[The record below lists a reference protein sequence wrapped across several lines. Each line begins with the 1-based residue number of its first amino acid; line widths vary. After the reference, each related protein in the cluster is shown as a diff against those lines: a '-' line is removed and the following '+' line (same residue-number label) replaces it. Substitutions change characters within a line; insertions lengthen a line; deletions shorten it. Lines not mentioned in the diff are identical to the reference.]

1 MLASEAIATLV
12 LAKKHLLKTRI
23 FIYHKYILY
32 NAKYFDETIMQ
43 NLAFLSDVIILLAVS
58 ISIVVV
64 MQRLKLSPVLGYL
77 IMGAIIGEHGL
88 NYIKEPE
95 HVHQIAE
102 FGVVFLL
109 FVIGLELTFE
119 RLIRMRLHVFGF
131 GGLQLV
137 LTTLVFV
144 VVLNN
149 MAALRLEVAIVI
161 GAALALSSTAIVLQ
175 VLAEN
180 KRQNTQTGRLA
191 LSVLLMQDFAVVP
204 LLAILPLLAGNHES
218 FLPAIGLAAAK
229 ALGAILIITVFGRVF
244 LRPMFSIIGATQS
257 EEIYVPTTLLIVLAA
272 AMLTNELGLSTA
284 MGAFIAGLLIAETEY
299 RNRVENSIMPFKS
312 LLLGLFF
319 LVVGMSIDINFIS
332 DKWRQVLVAAFA
344 LLAAKALIILLLCR
358 IFRFSWGPTIHS
370 SLLLSQGGEFAF
382 ILFDLAL
389 KQKVIPE
396 ELAQFLLMV
405 VAVSMAVTPLLSIVG
420 VWIEE
425 KLANKEE
432 VDAVS
437 QEFRGVSDLDG
448 HVVIAGFGR
457 IGRVLAYTL
466 SRQQINYVAV
476 DGNMAL
482 VKKARDQGYHVYHGD
497 LSRIETLKAVGSERA
512 TAIVLTMS
520 EKDALRKAV
529 KMIAM
534 HYKNIVMIARVE
546 DYKHAKSLKR
556 CGQVVTVPATIETG
570 LQMCGILL
578 KSLGYPDSSTI
589 VLKEEVR
596 RDNYAVIESNAVF
609 QGVAPGKKHD

>member
-1 MLASEAIATLV
+1 
-12 LAKKHLLKTRI
+12 
-23 FIYHKYILY
+23 
-32 NAKYFDETIMQ
+32 MQ
-43 NLAFLSDVIILLAVS
+43 NLAYLPDVLILLGVS
-58 ISIVVV
+58 IFIVVL

-77 IMGAIIGEHGL
+77 IVGAIIGEHGM

-95 HVHQIAE
+95 SASHIAE

-119 RLIRMRLHVFGF
+119 RLIRMRVHVFGF

-144 VVLNN
+144 LVLNHV
-149 MAALRLEVAIVI
+149 AALRLEVAIVI

-204 LLAILPLLAGNHES
+204 LLAILPLLAGDSES
-218 FLPAIGLAAAK
+218 FLPAIGMASLK
-229 ALGAILIITVFGRVF
+229 ALGAIFTITIVGRVF
-244 LRPMFSIIGATQS
+244 LRPMFSIIGTTKS
-257 EEIYVPTTLLIVLAA
+257 EEIYVPTTLLLVLGA

-284 MGAFIAGLLIAETEY
+284 MGAFMAGLMIAETEY

-319 LVVGMSIDINFIS
+319 LVVGMSIDVKFIA
-332 DKWRQVLVAAFA
+332 DKWRMVLLAAFA
-344 LLAAKALIILLLCR
+344 LMFIKALIILLLCR
-358 IFRFSWGPTIHS
+358 IFRFRWGAAIHS
-370 SLLLSQGGEFAF
+370 ALLLSQGGEFAF

-389 KQKVIPE
+389 KQEVMPE
-396 ELAQFLLMV
+396 DLAQFLLMV
-405 VAVSMAVTPLLSIVG
+405 VAVSMAVTPLLSMIG
-420 VWIEE
+420 IWIEE
-425 KLANKEE
+425 KFSSQEE
-432 VDAVS
+432 VDPAS
-437 QEFRGVSDLDG
+437 QEYRGISDLDS
-448 HVVIAGFGR
+448 HVIIAGFGR

-476 DGNMAL
+476 DGNMSL
-482 VKKARDQGYHVYHGD
+482 VKKAREQGYQVYHGD

-512 TAIVLTMS
+512 TAIILTMS

-529 KMIAM
+529 RMIAT

-546 DYKHAKSLKR
+546 DYKHAKSLRR
-556 CGQVVTVPATIETG
+556 CGSVITVPATIETG
-570 LQMCGILL
+570 LQMCGVLL
-578 KSLGYPDSSTI
+578 KSLGYPESGTI
-589 VLKEEVR
+589 ALKEEMR
-596 RDNYAVIESNAVF
+596 RDDYAVIENNAVF
-609 QGVAPGKKHD
+609 QGVASGKKND